1 MHGNFSEVL
10 LLDIF
15 IAGGGGIKKMDLI
28 SKKVAQHFR
37 SKNYYKSLSRRWGA
51 PKLET
56 KGQIGPGDLDLN
68 LPLIS

>member
-1 MHGNFSEVL
+1 
-10 LLDIF
+10 
-15 IAGGGGIKKMDLI
+15 MDLI

-37 SKNYYKSLSRRWGA
+37 SKNYYRSLSRRWGA